1 MTKCTQESFN
11 FPDVKKRTVEV
22 SFKGGDIT
30 SDGGVMLLRQ
40 VDKRI
45 GLSKAVAQVLEDD
58 RRQASCQH
66 DSLWRYCANGFM
78 GWHVVMKTSM
88 ITSHYAMI

>member
-22 SFKGGDIT
+22 NFEGREIA

-40 VDKRI
+40 VNKRSGRGN
-45 GLSKAVAQVLEDD
+45 GLCPLPLPHHWTCGFSFANTPYS
-58 RRQASCQH
+58 AS
-66 DSLWRYCANGFM
+66 G
-78 GWHVVMKTSM
+78 G
-88 ITSHYAMI
+88 

>member
-22 SFKGGDIT
+22 NFESGEIA

-40 VDKRI
+40 VNKRSGRDN
-45 GLSKAVAQVLEDD
+45 GLCPLPLPHHWTCSFSFANTPYS
-58 RRQASCQH
+58 AS
-66 DSLWRYCANGFM
+66 G
-78 GWHVVMKTSM
+78 G
-88 ITSHYAMI
+88 